1 MTDDTGVR
9 FLDEEL
15 DELKAR
21 VVELF
26 GDTAVREAVQRARVR
41 VPLKSPGTS
50 IVDWIVA
57 YRAAVRTELL
67 RMVTPQ

>member
-1 MTDDTGVR
+1 MIDDIGVR

-26 GDTAVREAVQRARVR
+26 GDEAARDAVQRARVR
-41 VPLKSPGTS
+41 VPLKSAGTS
-50 IVDWIVA
+50 VVDWIVV
-57 YRAAVRTELL
+57 YRAAVRSELL
-67 RMVTPQ
+67 RMVTPH

>member
-1 MTDDTGVR
+1 MTDDIGVH

-15 DELKAR
+15 DGLKAR

-26 GDTAVREAVQRARVR
+26 GDAAVREAVQRARVR

-50 IVDWIVA
+50 MVDWIGA

>member
-1 MTDDTGVR
+1 MTDDIGVH

-26 GDTAVREAVQRARVR
+26 GDTAARDAVQRARVR
-41 VPLKSPGTS
+41 VPLRSPATS

-57 YRAAVRTELL
+57 YRAAVRAELL

>member
-1 MTDDTGVR
+1 MSDDIGVH

-21 VVELF
+21 VEELY